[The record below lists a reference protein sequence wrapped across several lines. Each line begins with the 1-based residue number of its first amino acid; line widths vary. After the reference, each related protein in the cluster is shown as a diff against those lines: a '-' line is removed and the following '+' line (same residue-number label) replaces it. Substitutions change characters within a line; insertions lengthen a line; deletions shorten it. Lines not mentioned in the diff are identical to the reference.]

1 LSLLPTKVK
10 ETNTLYQNLL
20 NDSSLYKFL
29 LKLDEDLA
37 AQCRKAGCFCGGCLH
52 SAIYPRKPR
61 GNPSDVEDGCNWR
74 YSFCCARDG
83 CRRRHTPPSFRFL
96 GRKVYMG
103 AVFVLISAMRN
114 GATPKRMAQLREL
127 VGVSR
132 RTVERW
138 RKWWLKDFVRSSFW
152 KEIRAR
158 LRAPVDQS
166 ALPLSLL
173 TSFIDRCEKEQL
185 IDFLRFILPLT
196 VPGLMQGFSWPAP
209 TRRRCLSR

>member
-1 LSLLPTKVK
+1 M
-10 ETNTLYQNLL
+10 YQNLL

-29 LKLDEDLA
+29 LTLDEDLA
-37 AQCRKAGCFCGGCLH
+37 MQCRKAGCSCGGSLH

-61 GNPSDVEDGCNWR
+61 GNPADVEDGCNWR

-96 GRKVYMG
+96 GRKVFVG
-103 AVFVLISAMRN
+103 AVVVLISAMRH

-138 RKWWLKDFVRSSFW
+138 REWWLNGFVRSPFW
-152 KEIRAR
+152 KAAR
-158 LRAPVDQS
+158 GLLRAPIDEKQ
-166 ALPLSLL
+166 LPLSLL
-173 TSFIDRCEKEQL
+173 ISFSGESEKEKL
-185 IDFLRFILPLT
+185 IGLLRILLPRIC
-196 VPGLMQGFSWPAP
+196 P
-209 TRRRCLSR
+209 TSPRRIRNPCCG